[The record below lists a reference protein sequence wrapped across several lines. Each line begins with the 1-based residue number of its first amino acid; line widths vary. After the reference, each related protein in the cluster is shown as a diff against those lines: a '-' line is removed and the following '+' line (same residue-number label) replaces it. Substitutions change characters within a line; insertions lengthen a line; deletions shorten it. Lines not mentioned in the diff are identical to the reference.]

1 MQVAG
6 LFSGIGGLEL
16 GLEAAGHDVA
26 LMCVVDPAARAVI
39 RRRFGSTPLRKDAR
53 ALDRLPRKTELV
65 AAGFPCQDLS
75 QAQTETTKIQRKKIG
90 TMRLRQ

>member
-26 LMCVVDPAARAVI
+26 LMCEIDPAARAVL
-39 RRRFGSTPLRKDAR
+39 RRRFSSMSLYRDVRT
-53 ALDRLPRKTELV
+53 LDRLPKKTELV
-65 AAGFPCQDLS
+65 AAGFP
-75 QAQTETTKIQRKKIG
+75 QARPRWSAHQSSC
-90 TMRLRQ
+90 